1 MPHSRRSAA
10 TGTPVHSLQLVKP
23 CTRCTSESVD
33 PPRHSLPLL
42 PEHSRKVDPRD
53 RRHPS
58 QLVYGE
64 DERAIDQTMN
74 RQRMRRRI
82 DDRHARVMPLEVERR
97 GRDDPVGVV
106 QRRPA
111 RRFFERDLGVLIEK
125 AGGLFVG
132 RSRSVGA
139 DGRAE
144 RAGLGAAARLFS
156 DDRRRG
162 PRSKRRPAQEIA
174 AGNGCACATL

>member
-1 MPHSRRSAA
+1 MLRACLPASAPSASSHVADGLNAALPQERRDRNAGPFAAAGQTVHALHVGIGRSA
-10 TGTPVHSLQLVKP
+10 TPFAAAVARAL
-23 CTRCTSESVD
+23 E
-33 PPRHSLPLL
+33 
-42 PEHSRKVDPRD
+42 KVNPRD

-58 QLVYGE
+58 QLVDGE

-125 AGGLFVG
+125 AAV
-132 RSRSVGA
+132 
-139 DGRAE
+139 
-144 RAGLGAAARLFS
+144 FS
-156 DDRRRG
+156 
-162 PRSKRRPAQEIA
+162 
-174 AGNGCACATL
+174 